1 MTLRSAKHRE
11 VSASHTHHLFL
22 SCTLWPR
29 WKRKRER
36 SASSRTR
43 LSLTSGEGRV
53 YLRGQ
58 GPRGAPPASAPAR
71 PGPAPAARSRPGDA
85 GPTRE
90 SGMPGSRQP
99 GSAQRDRP
107 PGGTWDG
114 GSSSRRAPS
123 RRSLER
129 EGETG
134 RRPDSARR
142 QHAAGGAEP
151 ARPGALTRTLG
162 RRRRRD
168 RREPRAL

>member
-1 MTLRSAKHRE
+1 MPSTGR
-11 VSASHTHHLFL
+11 FL
-22 SCTLWPR
+22 LLIRIIYFCLAPCGLAGRGS
-29 WKRKRER
+29 ER
-36 SASSRTR
+36 DQLHQGLGS
-43 LSLTSGEGRV
+43 LS
-53 YLRGQ
+53 
-58 GPRGAPPASAPAR
+58 PRGRGESTCGDRDRAERRQPRHQPD
-71 PGPAPAARSRPGDA
+71 PAPRPQHDRARATRDLPGRAGCPAAGSRGARSGI
-85 GPTRE
+85 G
-90 SGMPGSRQP
+90 
-99 GSAQRDRP
+99 P